1 VQEDKMM
8 LKSSE
13 RLTAFAILYLTY
25 SLQQS
30 SANPFVA
37 LFINVSS
44 GIRACVT
51 EDYYDR
57 M

>member
-1 VQEDKMM
+1 MM

>member
-1 VQEDKMM
+1 MQEDMKM
-8 LKSSE
+8 LKSTE
-13 RLTAFAILYLTY
+13 RLIAFATLYLTY

-51 EDYYDR
+51 ER
-57 M
+57 LL